1 MLFVYLSCT
10 YYGTAPMRMEFS
22 CTFKGHK
29 KFMLTTCLNCGA
41 EIQQQFCPYC
51 GQKKDVKKLNWHSF
65 VHEITHFFTHI
76 EKGFLNTSFQL
87 LTRPGRVM
95 KEYLEGKRKK
105 YNKPVSLYLVWAA
118 IRLLTFTFV
127 ISLMDYENFRSS
139 SGNAFFFSKEVGTYV
154 VQHNQVFGL
163 LLIPILAL
171 FIWIIVSH
179 SKMNYIETLTASIY
193 ASAIIEMLI
202 FFQIL
207 ITGLLLQI
215 NFLTNS
221 FVLQVQVVYTSWMF
235 FCLIDIFKRD
245 RIKLLLLRVLLA
257 LIVTFLAYQ
266 ILAHLIASFILSL
279 GH

>member
-1 MLFVYLSCT
+1 M
-10 YYGTAPMRMEFS
+10 P
-22 CTFKGHK
+22 
-29 KFMLTTCLNCGA
+29 TTCLNCGA
-41 EIQQQFCPYC
+41 EIQLQFCPGC
-51 GQKKDVKKLNWHSF
+51 GQKKDVEKLNWHSL
-65 VHEITHFFTHI
+65 VHEIVHFFTHF
-76 EKGFLNTSFQL
+76 ERGFLNTSLQL
-87 LTRPGRVM
+87 LIRPGRVM
-95 KEYLEGKRKK
+95 KEYLAGKRKR
-105 YNKPVSLYLVWAA
+105 YHKPISFYLIWAA
-118 IRLLTFTFV
+118 IRLLAFTFV

-163 LLIPILAL
+163 FLIPILSL

-207 ITGLLLQI
+207 IVGLLLQR

-245 RIKLLLLRVLLA
+245 RIKLLPLRALLA
-257 LIVTFLAYQ
+257 LIVTFFVYQ

-279 GH
+279 RH

>member
-1 MLFVYLSCT
+1 M
-10 YYGTAPMRMEFS
+10 P
-22 CTFKGHK
+22 
-29 KFMLTTCLNCGA
+29 TTCLNCGA
-41 EIQQQFCPYC
+41 EIQLQFCPSC
-51 GQKKDVKKLNWHSF
+51 GQKKDVEKLNWHSL
-65 VHEITHFFTHI
+65 VHEIVHFFTHF
-76 EKGFLNTSFQL
+76 ERGFLNTSLQL
-87 LTRPGRVM
+87 LIRPGRVM
-95 KEYLEGKRKK
+95 KEYLAGKRKR
-105 YNKPVSLYLVWAA
+105 YHKPISFYLIWAA
-118 IRLLTFTFV
+118 IRLLAFTFV

-163 LLIPILAL
+163 FLIHILSL

-207 ITGLLLQI
+207 IVGLLLQR
-215 NFLTNS
+215 NFLTNN

-245 RIKLLLLRVLLA
+245 RIKLLPLRALLA
-257 LIVTFLAYQ
+257 LIVTFFVYQ

-279 GH
+279 RH